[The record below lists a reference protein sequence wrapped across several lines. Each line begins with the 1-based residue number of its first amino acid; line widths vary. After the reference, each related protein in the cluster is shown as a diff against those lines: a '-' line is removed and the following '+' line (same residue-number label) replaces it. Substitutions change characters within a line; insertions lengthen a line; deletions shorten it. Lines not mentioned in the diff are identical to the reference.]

1 MNKEDTKH
9 DKSYSLNEDHVATTK
24 DLRIMGLELRM
35 ELEGKINAVTFK
47 LGSLIIACSGV
58 LFGLLSYFHK

>member
-1 MNKEDTKH
+1 MTEEQIKKEI
-9 DKSYSLNEDHVATTK
+9 SYNINEEHVATTK

-47 LGSLIIACSGV
+47 LGSLIIGCSVV